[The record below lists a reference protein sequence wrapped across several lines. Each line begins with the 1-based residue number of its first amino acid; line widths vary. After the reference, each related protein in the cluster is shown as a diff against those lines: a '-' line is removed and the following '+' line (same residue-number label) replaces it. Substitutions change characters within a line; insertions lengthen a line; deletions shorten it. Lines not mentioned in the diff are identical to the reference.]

1 MPQRHADGP
10 KVTSSPQA
18 LTFRLSATAAIEFS
32 RRGDR
37 GYVALK
43 FGSAGI
49 GPDVSRQPAA
59 VMAVLEDQAQLVG
72 HDPNRWRIEL
82 LRALR
87 VWHPE
92 LSWCA
97 LEPRV
102 LTAAI
107 GAFTHPLL
115 GEIYRQGVEPL
126 GEIPRWASAVLR
138 SADASTA
145 AQQLAGA
152 ATNRR
157 LTRSLA
163 QSLPPPRIASISVLW
178 PSASPVQDSCPL
190 MNCPMSWKPQAPG
203 ERLQRIR
210 VSIRSGRSEWDW
222 RPTLIGGEPPCSW
235 TLAAIT
241 TRSALPQR

>member
-1 MPQRHADGP
+1 MAATMPQRRADGP
-10 KVTSSPQA
+10 KVTSSQQA

-32 RRGDR
+32 RREDR

-59 VMAVLEDQAQLVG
+59 VMAVLEDQAQLAG

-115 GEIYRQGVEPL
+115 GEIYRQGVAPL

-138 SADASTA
+138 SADAATA

-163 QSLPPPRIASISVLW
+163 QSLAPATDRLDLGPLALGVAGAGLVSTDELSNVLEAAS
-178 PSASPVQDSCPL
+178 SPG
-190 MNCPMSWKPQAPG
+190 N
-203 ERLQRIR
+203 
-210 VSIRSGRSEWDW
+210 GRSES
-222 RPTLIGGEPPCSW
+222 EC
-235 TLAAIT
+235 
-241 TRSALPQR
+241 RSDPVDPSGTGVVP